1 MSKENK
7 VLKIVVKYRTCG
19 TCKWWRRNRP
29 GVPVR
34 EHRCVWNHKGSARA
48 MESEAGLQAIK
59 DMIQQGTP
67 VGIIEGDG
75 DNTLVARLERSMG
88 LTVKKNLT
96 RIIALKIL
104 SNSCMI

>member
-1 MSKENK
+1 
-7 VLKIVVKYRTCG
+7 
-19 TCKWWRRNRP
+19 
-29 GVPVR
+29 
-34 EHRCVWNHKGSARA
+34 

-88 LTVKKNLT
+88 LTVKKKTWQESLY
-96 RIIALKIL
+96 
-104 SNSCMI
+104 

>member
-1 MSKENK
+1 M
-7 VLKIVVKYRTCG
+7 
-19 TCKWWRRNRP
+19 
-29 GVPVR
+29 
-34 EHRCVWNHKGSARA
+34 WNHKGSARA

-88 LTVKKNLT
+88 LTVIKKP
-96 RIIALKIL
+96 
-104 SNSCMI
+104 

>member
-1 MSKENK
+1 MMSKENK
-7 VLKIVVKYRTCG
+7 VLKTVVKYRTCG
-19 TCKWWRRNRP
+19 TRKWQRRNRP
-29 GVPVR
+29 EVPIR
-34 EHRCVWNHKGSARA
+34 EHRFVWNHKGSARA

-88 LTVKKNLT
+88 LTVKK
-96 RIIALKIL
+96 KP
-104 SNSCMI
+104 